1 MKKLLCI
8 FSVLTL
14 FPTGAL
20 AQDTLCF
27 MEWHGN
33 IIDLSSS
40 ICKSKIENN
49 IAGAKIKSLSASDI
63 RLADVQIEHT
73 ADGTLLEIRGTIT
86 NESSKVSSLSLVKF
100 NVINQQNNRILT
112 TDSVVVEAISGIEP
126 GEQIAFS
133 KLINKNIVGGNVKI
147 SDLRVEITGSV

>member
-14 FPTGAL
+14 SPTGAL
-20 AQDTLCF
+20 AQDALCF
-27 MEWHGN
+27 IEWREN

-40 ICKSKIENN
+40 ICRNKTENN
-49 IAGAKIKSLSASDI
+49 VSGAKIESLLASDI
-63 RLADVQIEHT
+63 RLADVQIEET
-73 ADGTLLEIRGTIT
+73 ADGTLLEIRGNIT
-86 NESSKVSSLSLVKF
+86 NESGKASSLSLVNF
-100 NVINQQNNRILT
+100 NVINQQNDRVLT
-112 TDSVVVEAISGIEP
+112 TDTIVIEARAGIEP

-147 SDLRVEITGSV
+147 SDLRIEITGSV